1 MPLELKLKQ
10 GVIAAGI
17 SSIAIGAYKAMY
29 DDSLDSPFK
38 ISMIFAMYGSS
49 IGIVSEVQTQSLR
62 TEKHIVN
69 FSATPI
75 QSAGASNIG
84 VLLGYIGA
92 KIIEEYMRK

>member
-17 SSIAIGAYKAMY
+17 FSFAVGASNVFYNK
-29 DDSLDSPFK
+29 SLGGPFET
-38 ISMIFAMYGSS
+38 ISAFAMYGSS